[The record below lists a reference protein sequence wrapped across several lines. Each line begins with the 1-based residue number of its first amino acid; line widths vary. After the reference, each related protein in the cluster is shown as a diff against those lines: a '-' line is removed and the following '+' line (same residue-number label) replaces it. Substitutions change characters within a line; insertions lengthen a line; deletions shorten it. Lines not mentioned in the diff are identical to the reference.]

1 MYDFLKYILQVSKN
15 SIGVVALAV
24 IIGLAGL
31 ITGCSVFHKK
41 HNGRGHFPW
50 EKGFLWL
57 VFAGYIAVIV
67 SVTLL
72 RQGGGYKSWNLH
84 LFRAWLEAWNNYSV
98 KSWSNVLLN
107 IAIFLPLGALLPLLG
122 KPFRKW
128 YRTIPAGFAVSLSIE
143 LLQLAMGTGIWD
155 VDDLFTNTLGTAIG
169 FLLIMA
175 VLALFR
181 EKECRLKP
189 CLAYSGLLLA
199 ILASIGSIFLSY
211 HLQEYGNLPTAP
223 AYRINM
229 GDTRWELRCQLPV
242 ANEILPVYRTQNRT
256 LKDCD
261 AFARDMA
268 KLENATVDSTSYYQD
283 FAYYMLYS
291 GEAQTGVLQVSY
303 YDESYEYFAM
313 GNGFN
318 EDFVA
323 VDRETMEA
331 TLGRYPVSIPACA
344 AFFVDEDKWHIFSV
358 DMYLE
363 GDRMYDG
370 TLRCRYSPDGTLTE
384 IENNLLS
391 YHYYDTVS
399 VISPTEA
406 YQALCAGSFNDD
418 GYFERIRPE
427 KLVVLSCELAYE
439 IDTKGFYQPVYLFA
453 VEAEDDSYKNTVM
466 IPAMQ

>member
-181 EKECRLKP
+181 EKGCRLKP

-199 ILASIGSIFLSY
+199 ILVCIGSIFLSY

-229 GDTRWELRCQLPV
+229 GDTRWELR
-242 ANEILPVYRTQNRT
+242 
-256 LKDCD
+256 
-261 AFARDMA
+261 
-268 KLENATVDSTSYYQD
+268 
-283 FAYYMLYS
+283 
-291 GEAQTGVLQVSY
+291 
-303 YDESYEYFAM
+303 
-313 GNGFN
+313 
-318 EDFVA
+318 
-323 VDRETMEA
+323 
-331 TLGRYPVSIPACA
+331 
-344 AFFVDEDKWHIFSV
+344 
-358 DMYLE
+358 
-363 GDRMYDG
+363 
-370 TLRCRYSPDGTLTE
+370 
-384 IENNLLS
+384 
-391 YHYYDTVS
+391 
-399 VISPTEA
+399 
-406 YQALCAGSFNDD
+406 
-418 GYFERIRPE
+418 
-427 KLVVLSCELAYE
+427 
-439 IDTKGFYQPVYLFA
+439 
-453 VEAEDDSYKNTVM
+453 
-466 IPAMQ
+466 